1 MMSKLKIKTY
11 IQNLENRIKKFYH
24 YQSINVDF
32 YLPQFSATE
41 IVACKCHLDNSI
53 EIMCIMIMDRYI
65 ITPLGIVIEL
75 YKHSIMVV
83 MVPCKGCTEKMVDLI
98 YCESKLLNKNTKIK
112 QNESFMEAHVDE

>member
-1 MMSKLKIKTY
+1 MAYKC
-11 IQNLENRIKKFYH
+11 H
-24 YQSINVDF
+24 VDEC
-32 YLPQFSATE
+32 TE
-41 IVACKCHLDNSI
+41 IGCN
-53 EIMCIMIMDRYI
+53 MIMNKYI

-112 QNESFMEAHVDE
+112 QNESFMEAYVNK